1 MVVVPAV
8 VVEAVVEAT
17 PAGIVRGYGA
27 ATLGAL
33 QAGMT
38 GSGINGGVG
47 PAARCVPPGSI

>member
-1 MVVVPAV
+1 VVVPAA
-8 VVEAVVEAT
+8 VVEAVLKTT
-17 PAGIVRGYGA
+17 PAAIVRGYSA

-38 GSGINGGVG
+38 GSGINGRVG